1 VGGVFYIDS
10 LLICK
15 IKRFYRLFITTV
27 EKINMEEVLIMAERK
42 LNRDELIVLVTRIM
56 TAEGKTEAEND
67 QLLEEF
73 LDNVIDPEAANYI
86 FYDNLLPEEVV
97 DKALSYKPIRL

>member
-1 VGGVFYIDS
+1 MT
-10 LLICK
+10 K
-15 IKRFYRLFITTV
+15 
-27 EKINMEEVLIMAERK
+27 ELIMAERK
-42 LNRDELIVLVTRIM
+42 LNREELIVLVTRIM
-56 TAEGKTEAEND
+56 KAEIKTEAEDD

-73 LDNVIDPEAANYI
+73 LDNVIDPEAVNYI

>member
-1 VGGVFYIDS
+1 
-10 LLICK
+10 
-15 IKRFYRLFITTV
+15 
-27 EKINMEEVLIMAERK
+27 MAERK

-56 TAEGKTEAEND
+56 TAEGKTEEEND

-97 DKALSYKPIRL
+97 DKTLSYKPIRL

>member
-1 VGGVFYIDS
+1 MT
-10 LLICK
+10 K
-15 IKRFYRLFITTV
+15 
-27 EKINMEEVLIMAERK
+27 ELIMAERK
-42 LNRDELIVLVTRIM
+42 LNREELIVLVTRIM
-56 TAEGKTEAEND
+56 NAEFKTEAEDD

-73 LDNVIDPEAANYI
+73 LDNVIDPEAVNYI